1 VTALRKDLI
10 REIKNSKNRFL
21 SIAILIALAVAFLS
35 GLKATAPDMKNTGD
49 EYLDKQQLMDIQV
62 LSTLGLTK
70 GDIKALGAQD
80 NIERAVGAYCIDA
93 WAGDLVAKAY
103 SITDGMNLLTVTSG
117 RMPESPDECIVDKNL
132 LEKMK
137 ISVGDSIT
145 IDPSDDYEDCLTHK
159 NFTIVGTA
167 VSPYYI
173 SVERGSA
180 SIGSGNVRAYVYLP
194 EGAFDLDYYTVAY
207 AKVKGAQ
214 ELTAFTDEYDDYI
227 DDVMDSLKDFGD
239 RRAKLRYDDIIDE
252 AQGKIDDAQKEL
264 DDKEKEADEKLSDAE
279 QELKDARRKLDKGW
293 REYRDGKKEL
303 EESLPKL
310 CDAECELADARQELI
325 EGEQEYQK
333 GLDEYNFGYAQYA
346 ENKRKLD
353 AAKAQ
358 LDAAKQQLDA
368 AKQIPDQIAKLE
380 GDITALE
387 AQKKLL
393 DPNDQEYKA
402 IEARITELSAKKA
415 ALVSASMS
423 DTEIA
428 AAQAKIDAG
437 MAEYNAG
444 KQELD
449 AAKAQLD
456 AAKKKLDEGYEELQ
470 DGKRKYREGVE
481 ELQDGW
487 KKYYEGIDELP
498 KAYKKLKDGEK
509 EYADGL
515 EEYEDA
521 KREAEEK
528 IADAKKKLAD
538 ARRKVAD
545 IETCKWYILSRG
557 YNPGYTGF
565 GQDADRM
572 ANLASVF
579 PVIFFLVAALVCLTT
594 MTRMVEEQRTQIGL
608 MKALGYG
615 RWDISKKYLCYGL
628 FPSLAG
634 SLLGIII
641 GHIVFPTMIY
651 VSYQIMYEM
660 PNIRL
665 SLYPGICIWAT
676 IAAVACTTL
685 STLWACISTLTDSPA
700 NLMRPK
706 APKAGRRVL
715 LEKIPFIWKKLSFTS
730 KVTVRN
736 LFRYKK
742 RFFMSVIGIAGSG
755 ALLVTAFGLNDSII
769 EKQFGDIWQMDVQA
783 YVYEAMPLADMQEL
797 LGKNP
802 ANDDFDSVMF
812 CLDSQMECKNGGR
825 SQSGVHLLGVESA
838 GSMAGRINLHN
849 GGAPVTLDDSGVV
862 VTAKLAE
869 TLSIKAGDEIN
880 MRTGGEDH
888 LMRVIGVAD
897 NYVYHYVYITAAYY
911 ETVFGKA
918 MQYNGFMGNLKDGL
932 TDETMD
938 AMSTQ
943 LLSDSR
949 MYTVRTIGSIYDSVW
964 DSLSILNYVVLVLI
978 LGSGML
984 TFVVMLNLTNIN
996 IGERMRELATLR
1008 VLGFYD
1014 KEMYAYIFREN
1025 NALSVIGAFVGLVFG
1040 KIMHLFVIR
1049 TCEVDMV
1056 MFVRSAKPLS
1066 YVYAFA
1072 LTIAFSLIVNLLMR
1086 PKVRA
1091 IDMVESLKSAE

>member
-1 VTALRKDLI
+1 MNALTLKNLL
-10 REIKNSKNRFL
+10 REIKRTFTKFL
-21 SIAILIALAVAFLS
+21 SIFAICALGVAFFA
-35 GLKATAPDMKNTGD
+35 GIRATSPDMKEAGDRLYNT
-49 EYLDKQQLMDIQV
+49 YNLSDISV
-62 LSTLGLTK
+62 ISTSGLT
-70 GDIKALGAQD
+70 AD
-80 NIERAVGAYCIDA
+80 NIRDLESIEGIRAVRASLFVDAMARGTGEKEKNLRLYSMPIKLKSEHVPLIDLIPDY
-93 WAGDLVAKAY
+93 GIDTSPEY
-103 SITDGMNLLTVTSG
+103 EMNGVEIVSG
-117 RMPESPDECIVDKNL
+117 RMPLNDTETALDYTLEGSLVKQLGDEITLTTSGGTVTLRVVGFIRSP
-132 LEKMK
+132 M
-137 ISVGDSIT
+137 
-145 IDPSDDYEDCLTHK
+145 
-159 NFTIVGTA
+159 
-167 VSPYYI
+167 YI
-173 SVERGSA
+173 SMFERGTS
-180 SIGSGNVRAYVYLP
+180 SIGNGTSDGFAYASGNAISSLGTKLP
-194 EGAFDLDYYTVAY
+194 VMSLLNTYYTRADIVISGKEGLSAY
-207 AKVKGAQ
+207 S
-214 ELTAFTDEYDDYI
+214 DEY
-227 DDVMDSLKDFGD
+227 
-239 RRAKLRYDDIIDE
+239 E
-252 AQGKIDDAQKEL
+252 
-264 DDKEKEADEKLSDAE
+264 
-279 QELKDARRKLDKGW
+279 
-293 REYRDGKKEL
+293 
-303 EESLPKL
+303 
-310 CDAECELADARQELI
+310 
-325 EGEQEYQK
+325 
-333 GLDEYNFGYAQYA
+333 
-346 ENKRKLD
+346 
-353 AAKAQ
+353 
-358 LDAAKQQLDA
+358 
-368 AKQIPDQIAKLE
+368 
-380 GDITALE
+380 
-387 AQKKLL
+387 
-393 DPNDQEYKA
+393 
-402 IEARITELSAKKA
+402 
-415 ALVSASMS
+415 ALVNEVTDRIEDYASTQS
-423 DTEIA
+423 GT
-428 AAQAKIDAG
+428 
-437 MAEYNAG
+437 
-444 KQELD
+444 
-449 AAKAQLD
+449 
-456 AAKKKLDEGYEELQ
+456 
-470 DGKRKYREGVE
+470 
-481 ELQDGW
+481 
-487 KKYYEGIDELP
+487 
-498 KAYKKLKDGEK
+498 
-509 EYADGL
+509 
-515 EEYEDA
+515 
-521 KREAEEK
+521 
-528 IADAKKKLAD
+528 
-538 ARRKVAD
+538 
-545 IETCKWYILSRG
+545 WYIQGRSG
-557 YNPGYTGF
+557 NPGYSDYSENT
-565 GQDADRM
+565 DRI
-572 ANLASVF
+572 AAVGDVF
-579 PVIFFLVAALVCLTT
+579 PLIFFIVAALVCLTT
-594 MTRMVEEQRTQIGL
+594 MTRMVEEQRIEMGT

-615 RWDISKKYLCYGL
+615 GWQIAMKY
-628 FPSLAG
+628 
-634 SLLGIII
+634 
-641 GHIVFPTMIY
+641 
-651 VSYQIMYEM
+651 
-660 PNIRL
+660 
-665 SLYPGICIWAT
+665 
-676 IAAVACTTL
+676 AVYAM
-685 STLWACISTLTDSPA
+685 SACISGGVVGAIIGFKLFPYVIMKGYSIMYYLGKLETPYRADIAFMAIAAMAACTAAATFSACYASLKEVPA
-700 NLMRPK
+700 TLMRPK

-755 ALLVTAFGLNDSII
+755 ALLVTAFGLNDSIFGII

-838 GSMAGRINLHN
+838 ESMAGRINLHN

-918 MQYNGFMGNLKDGL
+918 MQYNGLMGNLKDGL

-949 MYTVRTIGSIYDSVW
+949 MYTVRTIESIYASVW

-1025 NALSVIGAFVGLVFG
+1025 NALSVIGAFVGLLFG

-1072 LTIAFSLIVNLLMR
+1072 LTIVFSLIVNLLMR

>member
-1 VTALRKDLI
+1 MNALTLKNLL
-10 REIKNSKNRFL
+10 REIKRTFTKFL
-21 SIAILIALAVAFLS
+21 SIFAICALGVAFFA
-35 GLKATAPDMKNTGD
+35 GIRATSPDMKEAGDRLYNT
-49 EYLDKQQLMDIQV
+49 YNLSDISV
-62 LSTLGLTK
+62 ISTSGLT
-70 GDIKALGAQD
+70 AD
-80 NIERAVGAYCIDA
+80 NIRDLESIEGIQAVRASLFVDAMARGTGEKEKNLRLYSMPIKLKSEYAPLIDLIPDY
-93 WAGDLVAKAY
+93 GIDTSPEY
-103 SITDGMNLLTVTSG
+103 EMNGVEIVSG
-117 RMPESPDECIVDKNL
+117 RMPLNDTETALDYTLEGSLVKQLGDEITLTTSGGTVTLRVVGFIRSP
-132 LEKMK
+132 M
-137 ISVGDSIT
+137 
-145 IDPSDDYEDCLTHK
+145 
-159 NFTIVGTA
+159 
-167 VSPYYI
+167 YI
-173 SVERGSA
+173 SMFERGTS
-180 SIGSGNVRAYVYLP
+180 SIGNGTSDGFAYASGNAISSLGTKLP
-194 EGAFDLDYYTVAY
+194 VMSLLNTYYTRADIVISGKEGLSAY
-207 AKVKGAQ
+207 S
-214 ELTAFTDEYDDYI
+214 DEY
-227 DDVMDSLKDFGD
+227 
-239 RRAKLRYDDIIDE
+239 E
-252 AQGKIDDAQKEL
+252 
-264 DDKEKEADEKLSDAE
+264 
-279 QELKDARRKLDKGW
+279 
-293 REYRDGKKEL
+293 
-303 EESLPKL
+303 
-310 CDAECELADARQELI
+310 
-325 EGEQEYQK
+325 
-333 GLDEYNFGYAQYA
+333 
-346 ENKRKLD
+346 
-353 AAKAQ
+353 
-358 LDAAKQQLDA
+358 
-368 AKQIPDQIAKLE
+368 
-380 GDITALE
+380 
-387 AQKKLL
+387 
-393 DPNDQEYKA
+393 
-402 IEARITELSAKKA
+402 
-415 ALVSASMS
+415 ALVNEVTDRIEDYASTQS
-423 DTEIA
+423 GT
-428 AAQAKIDAG
+428 
-437 MAEYNAG
+437 
-444 KQELD
+444 
-449 AAKAQLD
+449 
-456 AAKKKLDEGYEELQ
+456 
-470 DGKRKYREGVE
+470 
-481 ELQDGW
+481 
-487 KKYYEGIDELP
+487 
-498 KAYKKLKDGEK
+498 
-509 EYADGL
+509 
-515 EEYEDA
+515 
-521 KREAEEK
+521 
-528 IADAKKKLAD
+528 
-538 ARRKVAD
+538 
-545 IETCKWYILSRG
+545 WYIQDRSG
-557 YNPGYTGF
+557 NPGYSDYSENT
-565 GQDADRM
+565 DRI
-572 ANLASVF
+572 AAVGDVF
-579 PVIFFLVAALVCLTT
+579 PLIFFIVAALVCLTT
-594 MTRMVEEQRTQIGL
+594 MTRMVEEQRIEMGT

-615 RWDISKKYLCYGL
+615 GWQIAMKY
-628 FPSLAG
+628 
-634 SLLGIII
+634 
-641 GHIVFPTMIY
+641 
-651 VSYQIMYEM
+651 
-660 PNIRL
+660 
-665 SLYPGICIWAT
+665 
-676 IAAVACTTL
+676 AVYAM
-685 STLWACISTLTDSPA
+685 SACISGGVVGAIIGFKLFPYVIMKGYSIMYYLGKLETPYRADIAFMAIAAMAVCTAAATFSACYASLKEVPA
-700 NLMRPK
+700 TLMRPK

-755 ALLVTAFGLNDSII
+755 ALLVTAFGLNDSIFGII

-911 ETVFGKA
+911 ETMFGKA

-949 MYTVRTIGSIYDSVW
+949 MYTVRTIGSIYASVW

-1025 NALSVIGAFVGLVFG
+1025 NALSVIGAFVGLLFG

-1072 LTIAFSLIVNLLMR
+1072 LTIVFSLIVNLLMR

>member
-1 VTALRKDLI
+1 MNALTLKNLL
-10 REIKNSKNRFL
+10 REIKRTFTKFL
-21 SIAILIALAVAFLS
+21 SIFAICALGVAFFA
-35 GLKATAPDMKNTGD
+35 GIRATSPDMKEAGDRLYNT
-49 EYLDKQQLMDIQV
+49 YNLSDISV
-62 LSTLGLTK
+62 ISTSGLT
-70 GDIKALGAQD
+70 AD
-80 NIERAVGAYCIDA
+80 NIRDLESIEGIQAVRASLFVDAMARGTGEKEKNLRLYSMPIKLKSEYAPLIDLIPDY
-93 WAGDLVAKAY
+93 GIDTSPEY
-103 SITDGMNLLTVTSG
+103 EMNGVEIVSG
-117 RMPESPDECIVDKNL
+117 RMPLN
-132 LEKMK
+132 
-137 ISVGDSIT
+137 
-145 IDPSDDYEDCLTHK
+145 
-159 NFTIVGTA
+159 
-167 VSPYYI
+167 
-173 SVERGSA
+173 
-180 SIGSGNVRAYVYLP
+180 
-194 EGAFDLDYYTVAY
+194 
-207 AKVKGAQ
+207 
-214 ELTAFTDEYDDYI
+214 
-227 DDVMDSLKDFGD
+227 
-239 RRAKLRYDDIIDE
+239 
-252 AQGKIDDAQKEL
+252 
-264 DDKEKEADEKLSDAE
+264 
-279 QELKDARRKLDKGW
+279 
-293 REYRDGKKEL
+293 
-303 EESLPKL
+303 
-310 CDAECELADARQELI
+310 
-325 EGEQEYQK
+325 
-333 GLDEYNFGYAQYA
+333 
-346 ENKRKLD
+346 
-353 AAKAQ
+353 
-358 LDAAKQQLDA
+358 
-368 AKQIPDQIAKLE
+368 
-380 GDITALE
+380 
-387 AQKKLL
+387 
-393 DPNDQEYKA
+393 
-402 IEARITELSAKKA
+402 
-415 ALVSASMS
+415 

-428 AAQAKIDAG
+428 LDYTLEGSLVKQLGDEITLTTSGGTVTLRVVGFIRSPMYISMFERGTSSIGNGTSDGFAYASG
-437 MAEYNAG
+437 NAISSLGTKLPVMSLLNTYYTRADIVISG
-444 KQELD
+444 K
-449 AAKAQLD
+449 
-456 AAKKKLDEGYEELQ
+456 EG
-470 DGKRKYREGVE
+470 
-481 ELQDGW
+481 
-487 KKYYEGIDELP
+487 P
-498 KAYKKLKDGEK
+498 SAYSD
-509 EYADGL
+509 
-515 EEYEDA
+515 EYEALVNEVTD
-521 KREAEEK
+521 R
-528 IADAKKKLAD
+528 
-538 ARRKVAD
+538 
-545 IETCKWYILSRG
+545 IEDYASTQSGTWYIQDRSG
-557 YNPGYTGF
+557 NPGYSDYSENT
-565 GQDADRM
+565 DRI
-572 ANLASVF
+572 AAVGDVF
-579 PVIFFLVAALVCLTT
+579 PLIFFIVAALVCLTT
-594 MTRMVEEQRTQIGL
+594 MTRMVEEQRIEMGT

-615 RWDISKKYLCYGL
+615 GWQIAMKY
-628 FPSLAG
+628 
-634 SLLGIII
+634 
-641 GHIVFPTMIY
+641 
-651 VSYQIMYEM
+651 
-660 PNIRL
+660 
-665 SLYPGICIWAT
+665 
-676 IAAVACTTL
+676 AVYAM
-685 STLWACISTLTDSPA
+685 SACISGGVVGAIIGFKLFPYVIMKGYSIMYYLGKLETPYRADIAFMAIAAMAVCTAAATFSACYASLKEVPA
-700 NLMRPK
+700 TLMRPK

-715 LEKIPFIWKKLSFTS
+715 LEKMPFIWKKLSFTS

-755 ALLVTAFGLNDSII
+755 ALLVTAFGLNDSIFGII

-869 TLSIKAGDEIN
+869 TLSIKIGDGIN

-888 LMRVIGVAD
+888 LMRVIGIAD

-918 MQYNGFMGNLKDGL
+918 MLYNGFMGNLKDGL

-1072 LTIAFSLIVNLLMR
+1072 LTIVFSLIVNLLMR

>member
-1 VTALRKDLI
+1 MNALTLKNLL
-10 REIKNSKNRFL
+10 REIKRTFTKFL
-21 SIAILIALAVAFLS
+21 SIFAICALGVAFFA
-35 GLKATAPDMKNTGD
+35 GIRATSPDMKEAGDRLYNT
-49 EYLDKQQLMDIQV
+49 YNLSDISV
-62 LSTLGLTK
+62 ISTSGLT
-70 GDIKALGAQD
+70 AD
-80 NIERAVGAYCIDA
+80 NIRDLESIEGIQAVRASLFVDAMARGTGEKEKNLRLYSMPIKLKSEYAPLIDLIPDY
-93 WAGDLVAKAY
+93 GIDTSPEY
-103 SITDGMNLLTVTSG
+103 EMNGVEIVSG
-117 RMPESPDECIVDKNL
+117 RMPLN
-132 LEKMK
+132 
-137 ISVGDSIT
+137 
-145 IDPSDDYEDCLTHK
+145 
-159 NFTIVGTA
+159 
-167 VSPYYI
+167 
-173 SVERGSA
+173 
-180 SIGSGNVRAYVYLP
+180 
-194 EGAFDLDYYTVAY
+194 
-207 AKVKGAQ
+207 
-214 ELTAFTDEYDDYI
+214 
-227 DDVMDSLKDFGD
+227 
-239 RRAKLRYDDIIDE
+239 
-252 AQGKIDDAQKEL
+252 
-264 DDKEKEADEKLSDAE
+264 
-279 QELKDARRKLDKGW
+279 
-293 REYRDGKKEL
+293 
-303 EESLPKL
+303 
-310 CDAECELADARQELI
+310 
-325 EGEQEYQK
+325 
-333 GLDEYNFGYAQYA
+333 
-346 ENKRKLD
+346 
-353 AAKAQ
+353 
-358 LDAAKQQLDA
+358 
-368 AKQIPDQIAKLE
+368 
-380 GDITALE
+380 
-387 AQKKLL
+387 
-393 DPNDQEYKA
+393 
-402 IEARITELSAKKA
+402 
-415 ALVSASMS
+415 

-428 AAQAKIDAG
+428 LDYTLEGSLVKQLGDEITLTTSGGTVTLRVVGFIRSPMYISMFERGTSSIGNGTSDGFAYASG
-437 MAEYNAG
+437 NAISSLGTKLPVMSLLNTYYTRADIVISG
-444 KQELD
+444 K
-449 AAKAQLD
+449 
-456 AAKKKLDEGYEELQ
+456 EG
-470 DGKRKYREGVE
+470 
-481 ELQDGW
+481 
-487 KKYYEGIDELP
+487 P
-498 KAYKKLKDGEK
+498 SAYSD
-509 EYADGL
+509 
-515 EEYEDA
+515 EYEALVNEVTD
-521 KREAEEK
+521 R
-528 IADAKKKLAD
+528 
-538 ARRKVAD
+538 
-545 IETCKWYILSRG
+545 IEDYASTQSGTWYIQDRSG
-557 YNPGYTGF
+557 NPGYSDYSENT
-565 GQDADRM
+565 DRI
-572 ANLASVF
+572 AAVGDVF
-579 PVIFFLVAALVCLTT
+579 PLIFFIVAALVCLTT
-594 MTRMVEEQRTQIGL
+594 MTRMVEEQRIEMGT

-615 RWDISKKYLCYGL
+615 GWQIAMKY
-628 FPSLAG
+628 
-634 SLLGIII
+634 
-641 GHIVFPTMIY
+641 
-651 VSYQIMYEM
+651 
-660 PNIRL
+660 
-665 SLYPGICIWAT
+665 
-676 IAAVACTTL
+676 AVYAM
-685 STLWACISTLTDSPA
+685 SACISGGVVGAIIGFKLFPYVIMKGYSIMYYLGKLETPYRADIAFMAIAAMAVCTAAATFSACYASLKEVPA
-700 NLMRPK
+700 TLMRPK

-755 ALLVTAFGLNDSII
+755 ALLVTAFGLNDSIFGII

-888 LMRVIGVAD
+888 FMRVIGVAD

-949 MYTVRTIGSIYDSVW
+949 MYTVRTIESIYASVR

-984 TFVVMLNLTNIN
+984 TFIVMLNLTNIN

-1014 KEMYAYIFREN
+1014 KEMYDYIFREN

-1072 LTIAFSLIVNLLMR
+1072 LTIVFSLIVNLLMR

>member
-1 VTALRKDLI
+1 MNALTLKNLL
-10 REIKNSKNRFL
+10 REIKRTFTKFL
-21 SIAILIALAVAFLS
+21 SIFAICALGVAFFA
-35 GLKATAPDMKNTGD
+35 GIRATSPDMKEAGDRLYNT
-49 EYLDKQQLMDIQV
+49 YNLSDISV
-62 LSTLGLTK
+62 ISTSGLT
-70 GDIKALGAQD
+70 AD
-80 NIERAVGAYCIDA
+80 NIRDLESIEGIQAVRASLFVDAMARGTGEKEKNLRLYSMPIKLKSEYAPLIDLIPDY
-93 WAGDLVAKAY
+93 GIDTSPEY
-103 SITDGMNLLTVTSG
+103 EMNGVEIVSG
-117 RMPESPDECIVDKNL
+117 RMPLNDTETALDYTLEGSLVKQLGDEITLTTSGGTVTLRVVGFIRSPMYISMFERGTSSIGNGTSDGFAYASGNAISSLGTKLPVMSLLNTYYTRADIVIFGKEGLSAYSDEYEALVNEVTDRI
-132 LEKMK
+132 
-137 ISVGDSIT
+137 
-145 IDPSDDYEDCLTHK
+145 DDYASTQS
-159 NFTIVGTA
+159 GT
-167 VSPYYI
+167 
-173 SVERGSA
+173 
-180 SIGSGNVRAYVYLP
+180 
-194 EGAFDLDYYTVAY
+194 
-207 AKVKGAQ
+207 
-214 ELTAFTDEYDDYI
+214 
-227 DDVMDSLKDFGD
+227 
-239 RRAKLRYDDIIDE
+239 
-252 AQGKIDDAQKEL
+252 
-264 DDKEKEADEKLSDAE
+264 
-279 QELKDARRKLDKGW
+279 
-293 REYRDGKKEL
+293 
-303 EESLPKL
+303 
-310 CDAECELADARQELI
+310 
-325 EGEQEYQK
+325 
-333 GLDEYNFGYAQYA
+333 
-346 ENKRKLD
+346 
-353 AAKAQ
+353 
-358 LDAAKQQLDA
+358 
-368 AKQIPDQIAKLE
+368 
-380 GDITALE
+380 
-387 AQKKLL
+387 
-393 DPNDQEYKA
+393 
-402 IEARITELSAKKA
+402 
-415 ALVSASMS
+415 
-423 DTEIA
+423 
-428 AAQAKIDAG
+428 
-437 MAEYNAG
+437 
-444 KQELD
+444 
-449 AAKAQLD
+449 
-456 AAKKKLDEGYEELQ
+456 
-470 DGKRKYREGVE
+470 
-481 ELQDGW
+481 
-487 KKYYEGIDELP
+487 
-498 KAYKKLKDGEK
+498 
-509 EYADGL
+509 
-515 EEYEDA
+515 
-521 KREAEEK
+521 
-528 IADAKKKLAD
+528 
-538 ARRKVAD
+538 
-545 IETCKWYILSRG
+545 WYIQDRSG
-557 YNPGYTGF
+557 NPGYSDYSENT
-565 GQDADRM
+565 DRI
-572 ANLASVF
+572 AAVGDVF
-579 PVIFFLVAALVCLTT
+579 PLIFFIVAALVCLTT
-594 MTRMVEEQRTQIGL
+594 MTRMVEEQRIEMGT

-615 RWDISKKYLCYGL
+615 GWQIAMKY
-628 FPSLAG
+628 
-634 SLLGIII
+634 
-641 GHIVFPTMIY
+641 
-651 VSYQIMYEM
+651 
-660 PNIRL
+660 
-665 SLYPGICIWAT
+665 
-676 IAAVACTTL
+676 AAYAM
-685 STLWACISTLTDSPA
+685 SACISGCVVGAIIGFKLFPYVIMKGYSIMYYLGKLETPYRADIAFMAIAAMAVCTAAATFSACYASLKEVPA
-700 NLMRPK
+700 TLMRPK

-755 ALLVTAFGLNDSII
+755 ALLVTAFGLNDSIFGII

-783 YVYEAMPLADMQEL
+783 YVYEAMSLADMQEL

-869 TLSIKAGDEIN
+869 TLSIKVGDEIN

-911 ETVFGKA
+911 ETVFGKV

-949 MYTVRTIGSIYDSVW
+949 MYTVRTIESIYASVW

-1072 LTIAFSLIVNLLMR
+1072 LTIVFSLIVNLLMR

>member
-1 VTALRKDLI
+1 MNALTLKNLL
-10 REIKNSKNRFL
+10 REIKRTFTKFL
-21 SIAILIALAVAFLS
+21 SIFAICALGVAFFA
-35 GLKATAPDMKNTGD
+35 GIRATSPDMKEAGDRLYNT
-49 EYLDKQQLMDIQV
+49 YNLSDISV
-62 LSTLGLTK
+62 ISTSGLT
-70 GDIKALGAQD
+70 AD
-80 NIERAVGAYCIDA
+80 NIRDLESIEGIRAVRASLFVDAMARGTGEKEKNLRLYSMPIKLKSEYVPLIDLIPDY
-93 WAGDLVAKAY
+93 GIDTSPEY
-103 SITDGMNLLTVTSG
+103 EMNGVEIVSG
-117 RMPESPDECIVDKNL
+117 RMPLNDTETALDYTLEGSLVKQLGDEITLTTSGGTVMLRVVGFIRSP
-132 LEKMK
+132 M
-137 ISVGDSIT
+137 
-145 IDPSDDYEDCLTHK
+145 
-159 NFTIVGTA
+159 
-167 VSPYYI
+167 YI
-173 SVERGSA
+173 SMFERGTS
-180 SIGSGNVRAYVYLP
+180 SIGNGTSDGFAYASGNAISSLGTKLP
-194 EGAFDLDYYTVAY
+194 VMSLLNTYYTRADIVISGKEGLSAY
-207 AKVKGAQ
+207 S
-214 ELTAFTDEYDDYI
+214 DEY
-227 DDVMDSLKDFGD
+227 
-239 RRAKLRYDDIIDE
+239 E
-252 AQGKIDDAQKEL
+252 
-264 DDKEKEADEKLSDAE
+264 
-279 QELKDARRKLDKGW
+279 
-293 REYRDGKKEL
+293 
-303 EESLPKL
+303 
-310 CDAECELADARQELI
+310 
-325 EGEQEYQK
+325 
-333 GLDEYNFGYAQYA
+333 
-346 ENKRKLD
+346 
-353 AAKAQ
+353 
-358 LDAAKQQLDA
+358 
-368 AKQIPDQIAKLE
+368 
-380 GDITALE
+380 
-387 AQKKLL
+387 
-393 DPNDQEYKA
+393 
-402 IEARITELSAKKA
+402 
-415 ALVSASMS
+415 ALVNEVTDRIEDYASTQS
-423 DTEIA
+423 GT
-428 AAQAKIDAG
+428 
-437 MAEYNAG
+437 
-444 KQELD
+444 
-449 AAKAQLD
+449 
-456 AAKKKLDEGYEELQ
+456 
-470 DGKRKYREGVE
+470 
-481 ELQDGW
+481 
-487 KKYYEGIDELP
+487 
-498 KAYKKLKDGEK
+498 
-509 EYADGL
+509 
-515 EEYEDA
+515 
-521 KREAEEK
+521 
-528 IADAKKKLAD
+528 
-538 ARRKVAD
+538 
-545 IETCKWYILSRG
+545 WYIQDRSG
-557 YNPGYTGF
+557 NPGYSDYSENT
-565 GQDADRM
+565 DRI
-572 ANLASVF
+572 AAVGDVF
-579 PVIFFLVAALVCLTT
+579 PLIFFIVAALVCLTT
-594 MTRMVEEQRTQIGL
+594 MTRMVEEQRIEMGT

-615 RWDISKKYLCYGL
+615 GWQIAMKY
-628 FPSLAG
+628 
-634 SLLGIII
+634 
-641 GHIVFPTMIY
+641 
-651 VSYQIMYEM
+651 
-660 PNIRL
+660 
-665 SLYPGICIWAT
+665 
-676 IAAVACTTL
+676 AVYAM
-685 STLWACISTLTDSPA
+685 SACISGGVVGAIIGFKLFPYVIMKGYSIMYYLGKLETPYRADIAFMAIAAMAACTAAATFSACYASLKEVPA
-700 NLMRPK
+700 TLMRPK

-715 LEKIPFIWKKLSFTS
+715 LERIPFIWKKLSFTS

-755 ALLVTAFGLNDSII
+755 ALLVTAFGLNDSIFGII

-838 GSMAGRINLHN
+838 ESMAGRINLHN

-888 LMRVIGVAD
+888 FMRVIGIAD

-918 MQYNGFMGNLKDGL
+918 MQYNGLMGNLKDGL

-949 MYTVRTIGSIYDSVW
+949 MYTVRTIESIYASVW

>member
-1 VTALRKDLI
+1 MNALTLKNLL
-10 REIKNSKNRFL
+10 REIKRTFTKFL
-21 SIAILIALAVAFLS
+21 SIFAICALGVAFFA
-35 GLKATAPDMKNTGD
+35 GIRATSPDMKEAGDRLYNT
-49 EYLDKQQLMDIQV
+49 YNLSDISV
-62 LSTLGLTK
+62 ISTSGLT
-70 GDIKALGAQD
+70 AD
-80 NIERAVGAYCIDA
+80 NIRDLESIEGIQAVRASLFVDAMARGTGEKEKNLRLYSMPIKLKSEYAPLIDLIPDY
-93 WAGDLVAKAY
+93 GIDTSPEY
-103 SITDGMNLLTVTSG
+103 EMNGVEIVSG
-117 RMPESPDECIVDKNL
+117 RMPLNDTETALDYTLEGSLVKQLGDEITLTTSGGTVTLRVVGFIRSP
-132 LEKMK
+132 M
-137 ISVGDSIT
+137 
-145 IDPSDDYEDCLTHK
+145 
-159 NFTIVGTA
+159 
-167 VSPYYI
+167 YI
-173 SVERGSA
+173 SMFERGTS
-180 SIGSGNVRAYVYLP
+180 SIGNGTSDGFAYASGNAISSLGTKLP
-194 EGAFDLDYYTVAY
+194 VMSLLNTYYTRADIVISGKEGLSAY
-207 AKVKGAQ
+207 S
-214 ELTAFTDEYDDYI
+214 DEY
-227 DDVMDSLKDFGD
+227 
-239 RRAKLRYDDIIDE
+239 E
-252 AQGKIDDAQKEL
+252 
-264 DDKEKEADEKLSDAE
+264 
-279 QELKDARRKLDKGW
+279 
-293 REYRDGKKEL
+293 
-303 EESLPKL
+303 
-310 CDAECELADARQELI
+310 
-325 EGEQEYQK
+325 
-333 GLDEYNFGYAQYA
+333 
-346 ENKRKLD
+346 
-353 AAKAQ
+353 
-358 LDAAKQQLDA
+358 
-368 AKQIPDQIAKLE
+368 
-380 GDITALE
+380 
-387 AQKKLL
+387 
-393 DPNDQEYKA
+393 
-402 IEARITELSAKKA
+402 
-415 ALVSASMS
+415 ALVNEVTDRIEDYASTQS
-423 DTEIA
+423 GT
-428 AAQAKIDAG
+428 
-437 MAEYNAG
+437 
-444 KQELD
+444 
-449 AAKAQLD
+449 
-456 AAKKKLDEGYEELQ
+456 
-470 DGKRKYREGVE
+470 
-481 ELQDGW
+481 
-487 KKYYEGIDELP
+487 
-498 KAYKKLKDGEK
+498 
-509 EYADGL
+509 
-515 EEYEDA
+515 
-521 KREAEEK
+521 
-528 IADAKKKLAD
+528 
-538 ARRKVAD
+538 
-545 IETCKWYILSRG
+545 WYIQDRSG
-557 YNPGYTGF
+557 NPGYSDYSENT
-565 GQDADRM
+565 DRI
-572 ANLASVF
+572 AAVGDVF
-579 PVIFFLVAALVCLTT
+579 PLIFFIVAALVCLTT
-594 MTRMVEEQRTQIGL
+594 MTRMVEEQRIEMGT

-615 RWDISKKYLCYGL
+615 GWQIAMKY
-628 FPSLAG
+628 
-634 SLLGIII
+634 
-641 GHIVFPTMIY
+641 
-651 VSYQIMYEM
+651 
-660 PNIRL
+660 
-665 SLYPGICIWAT
+665 
-676 IAAVACTTL
+676 AVYAM
-685 STLWACISTLTDSPA
+685 SACISGGVVGAIIGFKLFPYVIMKGYSIMYYLGKLETPYRADIAFMAIAAMAVCTAAATFSACYASLKEVPA
-700 NLMRPK
+700 TLMRPK

-755 ALLVTAFGLNDSII
+755 ALLVTAFGLNDSIFGII

-838 GSMAGRINLHN
+838 GSMAGRVSLHN
-849 GGAPVTLDDSGVV
+849 GGTPVTLDDSGVV

-918 MQYNGFMGNLKDGL
+918 MLYNGFMGNLKDGL

>member
-1 VTALRKDLI
+1 MNALTLKNLL
-10 REIKNSKNRFL
+10 REIKRTFTKFL
-21 SIAILIALAVAFLS
+21 SIFAICALGVAFFA
-35 GLKATAPDMKNTGD
+35 GIRATSPDMKEAGDRLYNT
-49 EYLDKQQLMDIQV
+49 YNLSDISV
-62 LSTLGLTK
+62 ISTSGLT
-70 GDIKALGAQD
+70 AD
-80 NIERAVGAYCIDA
+80 NIRDLESIEGIRAVRASLFVDAMARGTGEKEKNLRLYSMPIKLKSEYAPLIDLIPDY
-93 WAGDLVAKAY
+93 GIDTSPEY
-103 SITDGMNLLTVTSG
+103 EMNGVEIVSG
-117 RMPESPDECIVDKNL
+117 RMPLNDTETALDYTLEGSLVKQLGDEITLTTSGGTVTLRVVGFIRSP
-132 LEKMK
+132 M
-137 ISVGDSIT
+137 
-145 IDPSDDYEDCLTHK
+145 
-159 NFTIVGTA
+159 
-167 VSPYYI
+167 YI
-173 SVERGSA
+173 SMFERGTS
-180 SIGSGNVRAYVYLP
+180 SIGNGTSDGFAYASGNAISSLGTKLP
-194 EGAFDLDYYTVAY
+194 VMSLLNTYYTRADIVISGKEGLSAY
-207 AKVKGAQ
+207 S
-214 ELTAFTDEYDDYI
+214 DEY
-227 DDVMDSLKDFGD
+227 
-239 RRAKLRYDDIIDE
+239 E
-252 AQGKIDDAQKEL
+252 
-264 DDKEKEADEKLSDAE
+264 
-279 QELKDARRKLDKGW
+279 
-293 REYRDGKKEL
+293 
-303 EESLPKL
+303 
-310 CDAECELADARQELI
+310 
-325 EGEQEYQK
+325 
-333 GLDEYNFGYAQYA
+333 
-346 ENKRKLD
+346 
-353 AAKAQ
+353 
-358 LDAAKQQLDA
+358 
-368 AKQIPDQIAKLE
+368 
-380 GDITALE
+380 
-387 AQKKLL
+387 
-393 DPNDQEYKA
+393 
-402 IEARITELSAKKA
+402 
-415 ALVSASMS
+415 ALVNEVTDRIEDYASTQS
-423 DTEIA
+423 GT
-428 AAQAKIDAG
+428 
-437 MAEYNAG
+437 
-444 KQELD
+444 
-449 AAKAQLD
+449 
-456 AAKKKLDEGYEELQ
+456 
-470 DGKRKYREGVE
+470 
-481 ELQDGW
+481 
-487 KKYYEGIDELP
+487 
-498 KAYKKLKDGEK
+498 
-509 EYADGL
+509 
-515 EEYEDA
+515 
-521 KREAEEK
+521 
-528 IADAKKKLAD
+528 
-538 ARRKVAD
+538 
-545 IETCKWYILSRG
+545 WYIQDRSG
-557 YNPGYTGF
+557 NPGYSDYSENT
-565 GQDADRM
+565 DRI
-572 ANLASVF
+572 AAVGDVF
-579 PVIFFLVAALVCLTT
+579 PLIFFIVAALVCLTT
-594 MTRMVEEQRTQIGL
+594 MTRMVEEQRIEMGT

-615 RWDISKKYLCYGL
+615 GWQIAMKY
-628 FPSLAG
+628 
-634 SLLGIII
+634 
-641 GHIVFPTMIY
+641 
-651 VSYQIMYEM
+651 
-660 PNIRL
+660 
-665 SLYPGICIWAT
+665 
-676 IAAVACTTL
+676 AVYAM
-685 STLWACISTLTDSPA
+685 SACISGGVVGAIIGFKLFPYVIMKGYSIMYYLGKLETPYRADIAFMAIAAMAACTAAATFSACYASLKEVPA
-700 NLMRPK
+700 TLMRPK

-755 ALLVTAFGLNDSII
+755 ALLVTAFGLNDSIFGII

-838 GSMAGRINLHN
+838 ESMAGRINLHN

-888 LMRVIGVAD
+888 FMRVIGIAD

-918 MQYNGFMGNLKDGL
+918 MQYNGLMGNLKDGL

-949 MYTVRTIGSIYDSVW
+949 MYTVRTIESIYASVW

-1025 NALSVIGAFVGLVFG
+1025 NALSVIGAFVGLLFG

>member
-1 VTALRKDLI
+1 MNALTLKNLL
-10 REIKNSKNRFL
+10 REIKRTFTKFL
-21 SIAILIALAVAFLS
+21 SIFAICALGVAFFA
-35 GLKATAPDMKNTGD
+35 GIRATSPDMKEAGDRLYNT
-49 EYLDKQQLMDIQV
+49 YNLSDISV
-62 LSTLGLTK
+62 ISTSGLT
-70 GDIKALGAQD
+70 AD
-80 NIERAVGAYCIDA
+80 NIRDLESIEGIQAVRASLFVDAMARGTGEKEKNLRLYSMPIKLKSEYAPLIDLIPDY
-93 WAGDLVAKAY
+93 GIDTSPEY
-103 SITDGMNLLTVTSG
+103 EMNGVEIVSG
-117 RMPESPDECIVDKNL
+117 RMPLNDTETALDYTLEGSLVKQLGDEITLTTSGGTVTLRVVGFIRSP
-132 LEKMK
+132 M
-137 ISVGDSIT
+137 
-145 IDPSDDYEDCLTHK
+145 
-159 NFTIVGTA
+159 
-167 VSPYYI
+167 YI
-173 SVERGSA
+173 SMFERGTS
-180 SIGSGNVRAYVYLP
+180 SIGNGTSDGFAYASGNAISSLGTKLP
-194 EGAFDLDYYTVAY
+194 VMSLLNTYYTRADIVISGKEGLSAY
-207 AKVKGAQ
+207 S
-214 ELTAFTDEYDDYI
+214 DEY
-227 DDVMDSLKDFGD
+227 
-239 RRAKLRYDDIIDE
+239 E
-252 AQGKIDDAQKEL
+252 
-264 DDKEKEADEKLSDAE
+264 
-279 QELKDARRKLDKGW
+279 
-293 REYRDGKKEL
+293 
-303 EESLPKL
+303 
-310 CDAECELADARQELI
+310 
-325 EGEQEYQK
+325 
-333 GLDEYNFGYAQYA
+333 
-346 ENKRKLD
+346 
-353 AAKAQ
+353 
-358 LDAAKQQLDA
+358 
-368 AKQIPDQIAKLE
+368 
-380 GDITALE
+380 
-387 AQKKLL
+387 
-393 DPNDQEYKA
+393 
-402 IEARITELSAKKA
+402 
-415 ALVSASMS
+415 ALVNEVTDRIEDYASTQS
-423 DTEIA
+423 GT
-428 AAQAKIDAG
+428 
-437 MAEYNAG
+437 
-444 KQELD
+444 
-449 AAKAQLD
+449 
-456 AAKKKLDEGYEELQ
+456 
-470 DGKRKYREGVE
+470 
-481 ELQDGW
+481 
-487 KKYYEGIDELP
+487 
-498 KAYKKLKDGEK
+498 
-509 EYADGL
+509 
-515 EEYEDA
+515 
-521 KREAEEK
+521 
-528 IADAKKKLAD
+528 
-538 ARRKVAD
+538 
-545 IETCKWYILSRG
+545 WYIQDRSG
-557 YNPGYTGF
+557 NPGYSDYSENT
-565 GQDADRM
+565 DRI
-572 ANLASVF
+572 AAVGDVF
-579 PVIFFLVAALVCLTT
+579 PLIFFIVAALVCLTT
-594 MTRMVEEQRTQIGL
+594 MTRMVEEQRIEMGT

-615 RWDISKKYLCYGL
+615 GWQIAMKY
-628 FPSLAG
+628 
-634 SLLGIII
+634 
-641 GHIVFPTMIY
+641 
-651 VSYQIMYEM
+651 
-660 PNIRL
+660 
-665 SLYPGICIWAT
+665 
-676 IAAVACTTL
+676 AVYAM
-685 STLWACISTLTDSPA
+685 SACISGGVVGAIIGFKLFPYVIMKGYSIMYYLGKLETPYRADIAFMAIAAMAVCTAAATFSACYASLKEVPA
-700 NLMRPK
+700 TLMRPK

-755 ALLVTAFGLNDSII
+755 ALLVTAFGLNDSIFGII

-918 MQYNGFMGNLKDGL
+918 MLYNGFMGNLKDGL

-949 MYTVRTIGSIYDSVW
+949 MYAVRTIESIYASVW

>member
-1 VTALRKDLI
+1 MNALTLKNLL
-10 REIKNSKNRFL
+10 REIKRTFTKFL
-21 SIAILIALAVAFLS
+21 SIFAICALGVAFFA
-35 GLKATAPDMKNTGD
+35 GIRATSPDMKEAGDRLYNT
-49 EYLDKQQLMDIQV
+49 YNLSDISV
-62 LSTLGLTK
+62 ISTSGLT
-70 GDIKALGAQD
+70 AD
-80 NIERAVGAYCIDA
+80 NIRDLESIEGIQAVCASLFVDAMARGTGEKEKNLRLYSMPIKLKSEYAPLIDLIPDY
-93 WAGDLVAKAY
+93 GIDTSPEY
-103 SITDGMNLLTVTSG
+103 EMNGVEIVSG
-117 RMPESPDECIVDKNL
+117 RMPLN
-132 LEKMK
+132 
-137 ISVGDSIT
+137 
-145 IDPSDDYEDCLTHK
+145 
-159 NFTIVGTA
+159 
-167 VSPYYI
+167 
-173 SVERGSA
+173 
-180 SIGSGNVRAYVYLP
+180 
-194 EGAFDLDYYTVAY
+194 
-207 AKVKGAQ
+207 
-214 ELTAFTDEYDDYI
+214 
-227 DDVMDSLKDFGD
+227 
-239 RRAKLRYDDIIDE
+239 
-252 AQGKIDDAQKEL
+252 
-264 DDKEKEADEKLSDAE
+264 
-279 QELKDARRKLDKGW
+279 
-293 REYRDGKKEL
+293 
-303 EESLPKL
+303 
-310 CDAECELADARQELI
+310 
-325 EGEQEYQK
+325 
-333 GLDEYNFGYAQYA
+333 
-346 ENKRKLD
+346 
-353 AAKAQ
+353 
-358 LDAAKQQLDA
+358 
-368 AKQIPDQIAKLE
+368 
-380 GDITALE
+380 
-387 AQKKLL
+387 
-393 DPNDQEYKA
+393 
-402 IEARITELSAKKA
+402 
-415 ALVSASMS
+415 

-428 AAQAKIDAG
+428 LDNTLEGSLVKQLGDEITLTTAG
-437 MAEYNAG
+437 GSVTLRVVGFIRSPMYISLFERGTSSIGNGTSDGFAYASGNAISSLGTKLPVMSLLNTYYTRADIVISG
-444 KQELD
+444 K
-449 AAKAQLD
+449 
-456 AAKKKLDEGYEELQ
+456 EGLS
-470 DGKRKYREGVE
+470 
-481 ELQDGW
+481 
-487 KKYYEGIDELP
+487 
-498 KAYKKLKDGEK
+498 AYSD
-509 EYADGL
+509 
-515 EEYEDA
+515 EYEALVNEVTD
-521 KREAEEK
+521 R
-528 IADAKKKLAD
+528 
-538 ARRKVAD
+538 
-545 IETCKWYILSRG
+545 IEDYASTQSGTWYIQGRSG
-557 YNPGYTGF
+557 NPGYSDYSENT
-565 GQDADRM
+565 DRI
-572 ANLASVF
+572 AAVGDVF
-579 PVIFFLVAALVCLTT
+579 PLIFFIVAALVCLTT
-594 MTRMVEEQRTQIGL
+594 MTRMVEEQRIEMGT

-615 RWDISKKYLCYGL
+615 GWQIAMKY
-628 FPSLAG
+628 A
-634 SLLGIII
+634 
-641 GHIVFPTMIY
+641 
-651 VSYQIMYEM
+651 SYAM
-660 PNIRL
+660 
-665 SLYPGICIWAT
+665 S
-676 IAAVACTTL
+676 
-685 STLWACISTLTDSPA
+685 ACISGGVVGAIIGFKLFPYVIMKGYSIMYYLGKLETPYRADIAFMAIAAMAVCTAAATFSACYASLKEVPA
-700 NLMRPK
+700 TLMRPK

-755 ALLVTAFGLNDSII
+755 ALLVTAFGLNDSIFGII

-888 LMRVIGVAD
+888 LMRVIGIAD

-938 AMSTQ
+938 AMSSQ

-1014 KEMYAYIFREN
+1014 KEMYDYIFREN

-1072 LTIAFSLIVNLLMR
+1072 LTIVFSLIVNLLMR

>member
-1 VTALRKDLI
+1 MNALTLKNLL
-10 REIKNSKNRFL
+10 REIKRTFTKFL
-21 SIAILIALAVAFLS
+21 SIFAICALGVAFFA
-35 GLKATAPDMKNTGD
+35 GIRATSPDMKEAGDRLYNT
-49 EYLDKQQLMDIQV
+49 YNLSDISV
-62 LSTLGLTK
+62 ISTSGLT
-70 GDIKALGAQD
+70 AD
-80 NIERAVGAYCIDA
+80 NIRDLESIEGIQAVRASLFVDAMARGTGEKEKNLRLYSMPIKLKSEYAPLIDLIPDY
-93 WAGDLVAKAY
+93 GIDTSPEY
-103 SITDGMNLLTVTSG
+103 EMNGVEIVSG
-117 RMPESPDECIVDKNL
+117 RMPLNDTETALDYTLEGSLVKQLGDEITLTTSGGTVTLRVVGFIRSP
-132 LEKMK
+132 M
-137 ISVGDSIT
+137 
-145 IDPSDDYEDCLTHK
+145 
-159 NFTIVGTA
+159 
-167 VSPYYI
+167 YI
-173 SVERGSA
+173 SMFERGTS
-180 SIGSGNVRAYVYLP
+180 SIGNGTSDGFAYASGNAISSLGTKLP
-194 EGAFDLDYYTVAY
+194 VMSLLNTYYTRADIVISGKEGLSAY
-207 AKVKGAQ
+207 S
-214 ELTAFTDEYDDYI
+214 DEY
-227 DDVMDSLKDFGD
+227 
-239 RRAKLRYDDIIDE
+239 E
-252 AQGKIDDAQKEL
+252 
-264 DDKEKEADEKLSDAE
+264 
-279 QELKDARRKLDKGW
+279 
-293 REYRDGKKEL
+293 
-303 EESLPKL
+303 
-310 CDAECELADARQELI
+310 
-325 EGEQEYQK
+325 
-333 GLDEYNFGYAQYA
+333 
-346 ENKRKLD
+346 
-353 AAKAQ
+353 
-358 LDAAKQQLDA
+358 
-368 AKQIPDQIAKLE
+368 
-380 GDITALE
+380 
-387 AQKKLL
+387 
-393 DPNDQEYKA
+393 
-402 IEARITELSAKKA
+402 
-415 ALVSASMS
+415 ALVNEVTDRIEDYASTQS
-423 DTEIA
+423 GT
-428 AAQAKIDAG
+428 
-437 MAEYNAG
+437 
-444 KQELD
+444 
-449 AAKAQLD
+449 
-456 AAKKKLDEGYEELQ
+456 
-470 DGKRKYREGVE
+470 
-481 ELQDGW
+481 
-487 KKYYEGIDELP
+487 
-498 KAYKKLKDGEK
+498 
-509 EYADGL
+509 
-515 EEYEDA
+515 
-521 KREAEEK
+521 
-528 IADAKKKLAD
+528 
-538 ARRKVAD
+538 
-545 IETCKWYILSRG
+545 WYIQDRSG
-557 YNPGYTGF
+557 NPGYSDYSENT
-565 GQDADRM
+565 DRI
-572 ANLASVF
+572 AAVGDVF
-579 PVIFFLVAALVCLTT
+579 PLIFFIVAALVCLTT
-594 MTRMVEEQRTQIGL
+594 MTRMVEEQRIEMGT

-615 RWDISKKYLCYGL
+615 GWQIAMKY
-628 FPSLAG
+628 
-634 SLLGIII
+634 
-641 GHIVFPTMIY
+641 
-651 VSYQIMYEM
+651 
-660 PNIRL
+660 
-665 SLYPGICIWAT
+665 
-676 IAAVACTTL
+676 AVYAM
-685 STLWACISTLTDSPA
+685 SACISGGVVGAIIGFKLFPYVIMKGYSIMYYLGKLETPYRADIAFMAIAAMAVCTAAATFSACYASLKEVPA
-700 NLMRPK
+700 TLMRPK

-755 ALLVTAFGLNDSII
+755 ALLVTAFGLNDSIFGII

-849 GGAPVTLDDSGVV
+849 GGTPVTLDDSGVV

-869 TLSIKAGDEIN
+869 TLSIKIGDGIN

-1072 LTIAFSLIVNLLMR
+1072 LTIVFSLIVNLLMR

>member
-1 VTALRKDLI
+1 MNALTLKNLL
-10 REIKNSKNRFL
+10 REIKRTFTKFL
-21 SIAILIALAVAFLS
+21 SIFAICALGVAFFA
-35 GLKATAPDMKNTGD
+35 GIRATSPDMKEAGDRLYNT
-49 EYLDKQQLMDIQV
+49 YNLSDISV
-62 LSTLGLTK
+62 ISTSGLT
-70 GDIKALGAQD
+70 AD
-80 NIERAVGAYCIDA
+80 NIRDLESIEGIQAVRASLFVDAMARGTGEKEKNLRLYSMPIKLKSEYAPLIDLIPDY
-93 WAGDLVAKAY
+93 GIDTSPEY
-103 SITDGMNLLTVTSG
+103 EMNGVEIVSG
-117 RMPESPDECIVDKNL
+117 RMPLN
-132 LEKMK
+132 
-137 ISVGDSIT
+137 
-145 IDPSDDYEDCLTHK
+145 
-159 NFTIVGTA
+159 
-167 VSPYYI
+167 
-173 SVERGSA
+173 
-180 SIGSGNVRAYVYLP
+180 
-194 EGAFDLDYYTVAY
+194 
-207 AKVKGAQ
+207 
-214 ELTAFTDEYDDYI
+214 
-227 DDVMDSLKDFGD
+227 
-239 RRAKLRYDDIIDE
+239 
-252 AQGKIDDAQKEL
+252 
-264 DDKEKEADEKLSDAE
+264 
-279 QELKDARRKLDKGW
+279 
-293 REYRDGKKEL
+293 
-303 EESLPKL
+303 
-310 CDAECELADARQELI
+310 
-325 EGEQEYQK
+325 
-333 GLDEYNFGYAQYA
+333 
-346 ENKRKLD
+346 
-353 AAKAQ
+353 
-358 LDAAKQQLDA
+358 
-368 AKQIPDQIAKLE
+368 
-380 GDITALE
+380 
-387 AQKKLL
+387 
-393 DPNDQEYKA
+393 
-402 IEARITELSAKKA
+402 
-415 ALVSASMS
+415 

-428 AAQAKIDAG
+428 LDYTLEGSLVKQLGDEITLTTSGGTVTLRVVGFIRSPMYISMFERGTSSIGNGTSDGFAYASG
-437 MAEYNAG
+437 NAISSLGTKLPVMSLLNTYYTRADIVISG
-444 KQELD
+444 K
-449 AAKAQLD
+449 
-456 AAKKKLDEGYEELQ
+456 EGLS
-470 DGKRKYREGVE
+470 
-481 ELQDGW
+481 
-487 KKYYEGIDELP
+487 
-498 KAYKKLKDGEK
+498 AYSD
-509 EYADGL
+509 
-515 EEYEDA
+515 EYEALVNEVTD
-521 KREAEEK
+521 R
-528 IADAKKKLAD
+528 
-538 ARRKVAD
+538 
-545 IETCKWYILSRG
+545 IEDYASTQSGTWYIQDRSG
-557 YNPGYTGF
+557 NPGYSDYSENT
-565 GQDADRM
+565 DRI
-572 ANLASVF
+572 AAVGDVF
-579 PVIFFLVAALVCLTT
+579 PLIFFIVAALVCLTT
-594 MTRMVEEQRTQIGL
+594 MTRMVEEQRIEMGT

-615 RWDISKKYLCYGL
+615 GWQIAMKY
-628 FPSLAG
+628 
-634 SLLGIII
+634 
-641 GHIVFPTMIY
+641 
-651 VSYQIMYEM
+651 
-660 PNIRL
+660 
-665 SLYPGICIWAT
+665 
-676 IAAVACTTL
+676 AVYAM
-685 STLWACISTLTDSPA
+685 SACISGGVVGAIIGFKLFPYVIMKGYSIMYYLGKLETPYRADIAFMAIAAMAVCTAAATFSACYASLKEVPA
-700 NLMRPK
+700 TLMRPK

-755 ALLVTAFGLNDSII
+755 ALLVTAFGLNDSIFGII

-911 ETVFGKA
+911 ETMFGKA

-949 MYTVRTIGSIYDSVW
+949 MYTVRTIGSIYASVW

-1072 LTIAFSLIVNLLMR
+1072 LTIVFSLIVNLLMR

>member
-1 VTALRKDLI
+1 MNALTLKNLL
-10 REIKNSKNRFL
+10 REIKRTFTKFL
-21 SIAILIALAVAFLS
+21 SIFAICALGVAFFA
-35 GLKATAPDMKNTGD
+35 GIRATSPDMKEAGDRLYNT
-49 EYLDKQQLMDIQV
+49 YNLSDISV
-62 LSTLGLTK
+62 ISTSGLT
-70 GDIKALGAQD
+70 AD
-80 NIERAVGAYCIDA
+80 NIRDLESIEGIQAVRASLFVDAMARGTGEKEKNLRLYSMPIKLKSEYVPLIDLIPDY
-93 WAGDLVAKAY
+93 GIDTSPEY
-103 SITDGMNLLTVTSG
+103 EMNGVEIVSG
-117 RMPESPDECIVDKNL
+117 RMPLNDTETALDYTLEGSLVKQLGDEITLTTSGGTVTLRVVGFIRSP
-132 LEKMK
+132 M
-137 ISVGDSIT
+137 
-145 IDPSDDYEDCLTHK
+145 
-159 NFTIVGTA
+159 
-167 VSPYYI
+167 YI
-173 SVERGSA
+173 SMFERGTS
-180 SIGSGNVRAYVYLP
+180 SIGNGTSDGFAYASGNAISSLGTKLP
-194 EGAFDLDYYTVAY
+194 VMSLLNTYYTRADIVISGKEGLSAY
-207 AKVKGAQ
+207 S
-214 ELTAFTDEYDDYI
+214 DEY
-227 DDVMDSLKDFGD
+227 
-239 RRAKLRYDDIIDE
+239 E
-252 AQGKIDDAQKEL
+252 
-264 DDKEKEADEKLSDAE
+264 
-279 QELKDARRKLDKGW
+279 
-293 REYRDGKKEL
+293 
-303 EESLPKL
+303 
-310 CDAECELADARQELI
+310 
-325 EGEQEYQK
+325 
-333 GLDEYNFGYAQYA
+333 
-346 ENKRKLD
+346 
-353 AAKAQ
+353 
-358 LDAAKQQLDA
+358 
-368 AKQIPDQIAKLE
+368 
-380 GDITALE
+380 
-387 AQKKLL
+387 
-393 DPNDQEYKA
+393 
-402 IEARITELSAKKA
+402 
-415 ALVSASMS
+415 ALVNEVTDRIEDYASTQS
-423 DTEIA
+423 GT
-428 AAQAKIDAG
+428 
-437 MAEYNAG
+437 
-444 KQELD
+444 
-449 AAKAQLD
+449 
-456 AAKKKLDEGYEELQ
+456 
-470 DGKRKYREGVE
+470 
-481 ELQDGW
+481 
-487 KKYYEGIDELP
+487 
-498 KAYKKLKDGEK
+498 
-509 EYADGL
+509 
-515 EEYEDA
+515 
-521 KREAEEK
+521 
-528 IADAKKKLAD
+528 
-538 ARRKVAD
+538 
-545 IETCKWYILSRG
+545 WYIQDRSG
-557 YNPGYTGF
+557 NPGYSDYSENT
-565 GQDADRM
+565 DRI
-572 ANLASVF
+572 AAVGDVF
-579 PVIFFLVAALVCLTT
+579 PLIFFIVAALVCLTT
-594 MTRMVEEQRTQIGL
+594 MTRMVEEQRIEMGT

-615 RWDISKKYLCYGL
+615 GWQIAMKY
-628 FPSLAG
+628 
-634 SLLGIII
+634 
-641 GHIVFPTMIY
+641 
-651 VSYQIMYEM
+651 
-660 PNIRL
+660 
-665 SLYPGICIWAT
+665 
-676 IAAVACTTL
+676 AVYAM
-685 STLWACISTLTDSPA
+685 SACISGGVVGAIIGFKLFPYVIMKGYSIMYYLGKLETPYRADIAFMAIAAMAVCTAAATFSACYASLKEVPA
-700 NLMRPK
+700 TLMRPK

-755 ALLVTAFGLNDSII
+755 ALLVTAFGLNDSIFGII

-932 TDETMD
+932 TDGTMD

-949 MYTVRTIGSIYDSVW
+949 MYTVRTIGSIYDSVL

-1025 NALSVIGAFVGLVFG
+1025 NALSVIGAFVGLLFG

-1072 LTIAFSLIVNLLMR
+1072 LTIVFSLIVNLLMR

>member
-1 VTALRKDLI
+1 MNALTLKNLL
-10 REIKNSKNRFL
+10 REIKRTFTKFL
-21 SIAILIALAVAFLS
+21 SIFAICALGVAFFA
-35 GLKATAPDMKNTGD
+35 GIRATSPDMKEAGDRLYNT
-49 EYLDKQQLMDIQV
+49 YNLSDISV
-62 LSTLGLTK
+62 ISTSGLT
-70 GDIKALGAQD
+70 AD
-80 NIERAVGAYCIDA
+80 NIRDLESIEGIQAVRASLFVDAMARGTGEKEKNLRLYSMPIKLKSEYAPLIDLIPDY
-93 WAGDLVAKAY
+93 GIDTSPEY
-103 SITDGMNLLTVTSG
+103 EMNGVEIVSG
-117 RMPESPDECIVDKNL
+117 RMPLN
-132 LEKMK
+132 
-137 ISVGDSIT
+137 
-145 IDPSDDYEDCLTHK
+145 
-159 NFTIVGTA
+159 
-167 VSPYYI
+167 
-173 SVERGSA
+173 
-180 SIGSGNVRAYVYLP
+180 
-194 EGAFDLDYYTVAY
+194 
-207 AKVKGAQ
+207 
-214 ELTAFTDEYDDYI
+214 
-227 DDVMDSLKDFGD
+227 
-239 RRAKLRYDDIIDE
+239 
-252 AQGKIDDAQKEL
+252 
-264 DDKEKEADEKLSDAE
+264 
-279 QELKDARRKLDKGW
+279 
-293 REYRDGKKEL
+293 
-303 EESLPKL
+303 
-310 CDAECELADARQELI
+310 
-325 EGEQEYQK
+325 
-333 GLDEYNFGYAQYA
+333 
-346 ENKRKLD
+346 
-353 AAKAQ
+353 
-358 LDAAKQQLDA
+358 
-368 AKQIPDQIAKLE
+368 
-380 GDITALE
+380 
-387 AQKKLL
+387 
-393 DPNDQEYKA
+393 
-402 IEARITELSAKKA
+402 
-415 ALVSASMS
+415 

-428 AAQAKIDAG
+428 LDNTLEGSLVKQLGDEITLTTSGGTVTLRVVGFIRSPMYISMFERGTSSIGNGTSDGFAYASG
-437 MAEYNAG
+437 NAISSLGTKLPVMSLLNTYYTRADIVISG
-444 KQELD
+444 K
-449 AAKAQLD
+449 
-456 AAKKKLDEGYEELQ
+456 EGLS
-470 DGKRKYREGVE
+470 
-481 ELQDGW
+481 
-487 KKYYEGIDELP
+487 
-498 KAYKKLKDGEK
+498 AYSD
-509 EYADGL
+509 
-515 EEYEDA
+515 EYEALVNEVTD
-521 KREAEEK
+521 R
-528 IADAKKKLAD
+528 
-538 ARRKVAD
+538 
-545 IETCKWYILSRG
+545 IEDYASTQSGTWYIQDRSG
-557 YNPGYTGF
+557 NPGYSDYSENT
-565 GQDADRM
+565 DRI
-572 ANLASVF
+572 AAVGDVF
-579 PVIFFLVAALVCLTT
+579 PLIFFIVAALVCLTT
-594 MTRMVEEQRTQIGL
+594 MTRMVEEQRIEMGT

-615 RWDISKKYLCYGL
+615 GWQIAMKY
-628 FPSLAG
+628 
-634 SLLGIII
+634 
-641 GHIVFPTMIY
+641 
-651 VSYQIMYEM
+651 
-660 PNIRL
+660 
-665 SLYPGICIWAT
+665 
-676 IAAVACTTL
+676 AVYAM
-685 STLWACISTLTDSPA
+685 SACISGGVVGAIIGFKLFPYVIMKGYSIMYYLGKLETPYRADIAFMAIAAMAVCTAAATFSACYASLKEVPA
-700 NLMRPK
+700 TLMRPK

-755 ALLVTAFGLNDSII
+755 ALLVTAFGLNDSIFGII

-825 SQSGVHLLGVESA
+825 SQNGVHLLGVESA

-869 TLSIKAGDEIN
+869 TLSIKVGDEIN

-932 TDETMD
+932 TDGTMD

-1072 LTIAFSLIVNLLMR
+1072 LTIVFSLIVNLLMR

>member
-1 VTALRKDLI
+1 MNALTLKNLL
-10 REIKNSKNRFL
+10 REIKRTFTKFL
-21 SIAILIALAVAFLS
+21 SIFAICALGVAFFA
-35 GLKATAPDMKNTGD
+35 GIRATSPDMKEAGDRLYNT
-49 EYLDKQQLMDIQV
+49 YNLSDISV
-62 LSTLGLTK
+62 ISTSGLT
-70 GDIKALGAQD
+70 AD
-80 NIERAVGAYCIDA
+80 NIRDLESIEGIRAVRASLFVDAMARGTGEKEKNLRLYSMPIKLKSEHVPLIDLIPDY
-93 WAGDLVAKAY
+93 GIDTSPEY
-103 SITDGMNLLTVTSG
+103 EMNGVEIVSG
-117 RMPESPDECIVDKNL
+117 RMPLNDTETALDYTLEGSLVKQLGDEITLTTSGGTVMLRVVGFIRSP
-132 LEKMK
+132 M
-137 ISVGDSIT
+137 
-145 IDPSDDYEDCLTHK
+145 
-159 NFTIVGTA
+159 
-167 VSPYYI
+167 YI
-173 SVERGSA
+173 SMFERGTS
-180 SIGSGNVRAYVYLP
+180 SIGNGTSDGFAYASGNAISSLGTKLP
-194 EGAFDLDYYTVAY
+194 VMSLLNTYYTRADIVISGKEGLSAY
-207 AKVKGAQ
+207 S
-214 ELTAFTDEYDDYI
+214 DEY
-227 DDVMDSLKDFGD
+227 
-239 RRAKLRYDDIIDE
+239 E
-252 AQGKIDDAQKEL
+252 
-264 DDKEKEADEKLSDAE
+264 
-279 QELKDARRKLDKGW
+279 
-293 REYRDGKKEL
+293 
-303 EESLPKL
+303 
-310 CDAECELADARQELI
+310 
-325 EGEQEYQK
+325 
-333 GLDEYNFGYAQYA
+333 
-346 ENKRKLD
+346 
-353 AAKAQ
+353 
-358 LDAAKQQLDA
+358 
-368 AKQIPDQIAKLE
+368 
-380 GDITALE
+380 
-387 AQKKLL
+387 
-393 DPNDQEYKA
+393 
-402 IEARITELSAKKA
+402 
-415 ALVSASMS
+415 ALVNEVTDRIEDYASTQS
-423 DTEIA
+423 GT
-428 AAQAKIDAG
+428 
-437 MAEYNAG
+437 
-444 KQELD
+444 
-449 AAKAQLD
+449 
-456 AAKKKLDEGYEELQ
+456 
-470 DGKRKYREGVE
+470 
-481 ELQDGW
+481 
-487 KKYYEGIDELP
+487 
-498 KAYKKLKDGEK
+498 
-509 EYADGL
+509 
-515 EEYEDA
+515 
-521 KREAEEK
+521 
-528 IADAKKKLAD
+528 
-538 ARRKVAD
+538 
-545 IETCKWYILSRG
+545 WYIQDRSG
-557 YNPGYTGF
+557 NPGYSDYSENT
-565 GQDADRM
+565 DRI
-572 ANLASVF
+572 AAVGDVF
-579 PVIFFLVAALVCLTT
+579 PLIFFIVAALVCLTT
-594 MTRMVEEQRTQIGL
+594 MTRMVEEQRIEMGT

-615 RWDISKKYLCYGL
+615 GWQIAMKY
-628 FPSLAG
+628 
-634 SLLGIII
+634 
-641 GHIVFPTMIY
+641 
-651 VSYQIMYEM
+651 
-660 PNIRL
+660 
-665 SLYPGICIWAT
+665 
-676 IAAVACTTL
+676 AVYAM
-685 STLWACISTLTDSPA
+685 SACISGGVVGAIIGFKLFPYVIMKAYSIMYYLGKLETPYRADIAFMAIAAMAVCTAAATFSACYASLKEVPA
-700 NLMRPK
+700 TLMRPK

-715 LEKIPFIWKKLSFTS
+715 LERIPFIWKKLSFTS

-755 ALLVTAFGLNDSII
+755 ALLVTAFGLNDSIFGII

-838 GSMAGRINLHN
+838 GSMAGRISLHN

-918 MQYNGFMGNLKDGL
+918 MQYNGLMGNLKDGL

-949 MYTVRTIGSIYDSVW
+949 MYTVRTIESIYASVW

-1025 NALSVIGAFVGLVFG
+1025 NALSVIGAFVGLLFG

>member
-1 VTALRKDLI
+1 MNALTLKNLL
-10 REIKNSKNRFL
+10 REIKRTFTKFL
-21 SIAILIALAVAFLS
+21 SIFAICALGVAFFA
-35 GLKATAPDMKNTGD
+35 GIRATSPDMKEAGDRLYNT
-49 EYLDKQQLMDIQV
+49 YNLSDISV
-62 LSTLGLTK
+62 ISTSGLT
-70 GDIKALGAQD
+70 AD
-80 NIERAVGAYCIDA
+80 NIRDLESIEGIQAVRASLFVDAMARGTGEKEKNLRLYSMPIKLKSEYAPLIDLIPDY
-93 WAGDLVAKAY
+93 GIDTSPEY
-103 SITDGMNLLTVTSG
+103 EMNGVEIVSG
-117 RMPESPDECIVDKNL
+117 RMPLNDTETALDYTLEGSLVKQLGDEITLTTSGGTVTLRVVGFIRSP
-132 LEKMK
+132 M
-137 ISVGDSIT
+137 
-145 IDPSDDYEDCLTHK
+145 
-159 NFTIVGTA
+159 
-167 VSPYYI
+167 YI
-173 SVERGSA
+173 SMFERGTS
-180 SIGSGNVRAYVYLP
+180 SIGNGTSDGFAYASGNAISSLGTKLP
-194 EGAFDLDYYTVAY
+194 VMSLLNTYYTRADIVISGKEGLSAY
-207 AKVKGAQ
+207 S
-214 ELTAFTDEYDDYI
+214 DEY
-227 DDVMDSLKDFGD
+227 
-239 RRAKLRYDDIIDE
+239 E
-252 AQGKIDDAQKEL
+252 
-264 DDKEKEADEKLSDAE
+264 
-279 QELKDARRKLDKGW
+279 
-293 REYRDGKKEL
+293 
-303 EESLPKL
+303 
-310 CDAECELADARQELI
+310 
-325 EGEQEYQK
+325 
-333 GLDEYNFGYAQYA
+333 
-346 ENKRKLD
+346 
-353 AAKAQ
+353 
-358 LDAAKQQLDA
+358 
-368 AKQIPDQIAKLE
+368 
-380 GDITALE
+380 
-387 AQKKLL
+387 
-393 DPNDQEYKA
+393 
-402 IEARITELSAKKA
+402 
-415 ALVSASMS
+415 ALVNEVTDCIEDYASTQS
-423 DTEIA
+423 GT
-428 AAQAKIDAG
+428 
-437 MAEYNAG
+437 
-444 KQELD
+444 
-449 AAKAQLD
+449 
-456 AAKKKLDEGYEELQ
+456 
-470 DGKRKYREGVE
+470 
-481 ELQDGW
+481 
-487 KKYYEGIDELP
+487 
-498 KAYKKLKDGEK
+498 
-509 EYADGL
+509 
-515 EEYEDA
+515 
-521 KREAEEK
+521 
-528 IADAKKKLAD
+528 
-538 ARRKVAD
+538 
-545 IETCKWYILSRG
+545 WYIQDRSG
-557 YNPGYTGF
+557 NPGYSDYSENT
-565 GQDADRM
+565 DRI
-572 ANLASVF
+572 AAVGDVF
-579 PVIFFLVAALVCLTT
+579 PLIFFIVAALVCLTT
-594 MTRMVEEQRTQIGL
+594 MTRMVEEQRIEMGT

-615 RWDISKKYLCYGL
+615 GWQIAMKY
-628 FPSLAG
+628 
-634 SLLGIII
+634 
-641 GHIVFPTMIY
+641 
-651 VSYQIMYEM
+651 
-660 PNIRL
+660 
-665 SLYPGICIWAT
+665 
-676 IAAVACTTL
+676 AVYAM
-685 STLWACISTLTDSPA
+685 SACISGGVVGAIIGFKLFPYVIMKGYSIMYYLGKLETPYRADIAFMAIAAMAVCTAAATFSACYASLKEVPA
-700 NLMRPK
+700 TLMRPK

-755 ALLVTAFGLNDSII
+755 ALLVTAFGLNDSIFGII

-838 GSMAGRINLHN
+838 ESMAGRINLHN

-869 TLSIKAGDEIN
+869 TLSIKVGDEIN

-1072 LTIAFSLIVNLLMR
+1072 LTIVFSLIVNLLMR

>member
-1 VTALRKDLI
+1 MNALTLKNLL
-10 REIKNSKNRFL
+10 REIKRTFTKFL
-21 SIAILIALAVAFLS
+21 SIFAICALGVAFFA
-35 GLKATAPDMKNTGD
+35 GIRATSPDMKEAGDRLYNT
-49 EYLDKQQLMDIQV
+49 YNLSDISV
-62 LSTLGLTK
+62 ISTSGLT
-70 GDIKALGAQD
+70 AD
-80 NIERAVGAYCIDA
+80 NIRDLESIEGIQAVRASLFVDAMARGTGEKEKNLRLYSMPIKLKSEYAPLIDLIPDY
-93 WAGDLVAKAY
+93 GIDTSPEY
-103 SITDGMNLLTVTSG
+103 EMNGVEIVSG
-117 RMPESPDECIVDKNL
+117 RMPLNDTETALDYTLEGSFVKQLGDEITLTTSGGTVTLRVVGFIRSP
-132 LEKMK
+132 M
-137 ISVGDSIT
+137 
-145 IDPSDDYEDCLTHK
+145 
-159 NFTIVGTA
+159 
-167 VSPYYI
+167 YI
-173 SVERGSA
+173 SMFERGTS
-180 SIGSGNVRAYVYLP
+180 SIGNGTSDGFAYASGNAISSLGTKLP
-194 EGAFDLDYYTVAY
+194 VMSLLNTYYTRADIVISGKERLSAY
-207 AKVKGAQ
+207 S
-214 ELTAFTDEYDDYI
+214 DEY
-227 DDVMDSLKDFGD
+227 
-239 RRAKLRYDDIIDE
+239 E
-252 AQGKIDDAQKEL
+252 
-264 DDKEKEADEKLSDAE
+264 
-279 QELKDARRKLDKGW
+279 
-293 REYRDGKKEL
+293 
-303 EESLPKL
+303 
-310 CDAECELADARQELI
+310 
-325 EGEQEYQK
+325 
-333 GLDEYNFGYAQYA
+333 
-346 ENKRKLD
+346 
-353 AAKAQ
+353 
-358 LDAAKQQLDA
+358 
-368 AKQIPDQIAKLE
+368 
-380 GDITALE
+380 
-387 AQKKLL
+387 
-393 DPNDQEYKA
+393 
-402 IEARITELSAKKA
+402 
-415 ALVSASMS
+415 ALVNEVTDRIEDYASTQS
-423 DTEIA
+423 GT
-428 AAQAKIDAG
+428 
-437 MAEYNAG
+437 
-444 KQELD
+444 
-449 AAKAQLD
+449 
-456 AAKKKLDEGYEELQ
+456 
-470 DGKRKYREGVE
+470 
-481 ELQDGW
+481 
-487 KKYYEGIDELP
+487 
-498 KAYKKLKDGEK
+498 
-509 EYADGL
+509 
-515 EEYEDA
+515 
-521 KREAEEK
+521 
-528 IADAKKKLAD
+528 
-538 ARRKVAD
+538 
-545 IETCKWYILSRG
+545 WYIQDRSG
-557 YNPGYTGF
+557 NPGYSDYSENT
-565 GQDADRM
+565 DRI
-572 ANLASVF
+572 AAVGDVF
-579 PVIFFLVAALVCLTT
+579 PLIFFIVAALVCLTT
-594 MTRMVEEQRTQIGL
+594 MTRMVEEQRIEMGT

-615 RWDISKKYLCYGL
+615 GWQIAMKY
-628 FPSLAG
+628 
-634 SLLGIII
+634 
-641 GHIVFPTMIY
+641 
-651 VSYQIMYEM
+651 
-660 PNIRL
+660 
-665 SLYPGICIWAT
+665 
-676 IAAVACTTL
+676 AVYAM
-685 STLWACISTLTDSPA
+685 SACISGGVVGAIIGFKLFPYVIMKGYSIMYYLGKLETPYRADIAFMAIAAMAVCTAAATFSACYASLKEVPA
-700 NLMRPK
+700 TLMRPK

-755 ALLVTAFGLNDSII
+755 ALLVTAFGLNDSIFGII

-838 GSMAGRINLHN
+838 GSMAGRVNLHN

-869 TLSIKAGDEIN
+869 TLSIKVGDEIN

-888 LMRVIGVAD
+888 LMRVIGIAD

-918 MQYNGFMGNLKDGL
+918 MLYNGFMGNLKDGL

-949 MYTVRTIGSIYDSVW
+949 MYTVRTIESIYASVW

>member
-1 VTALRKDLI
+1 MNALTLKNLL
-10 REIKNSKNRFL
+10 REIKRTFTKFL
-21 SIAILIALAVAFLS
+21 SIFAICALGVAFFA
-35 GLKATAPDMKNTGD
+35 GIRATSPDMKEAGDRLYNT
-49 EYLDKQQLMDIQV
+49 YNLSDISV
-62 LSTLGLTK
+62 ISTSGLT
-70 GDIKALGAQD
+70 AD
-80 NIERAVGAYCIDA
+80 NIRDLESIEGIQAVRASLFVDAMARGTDEKEKNLRLYSMPIKLKSEYAPLIDLIPDY
-93 WAGDLVAKAY
+93 GIDTSREY
-103 SITDGMNLLTVTSG
+103 EMNGVEIVSG
-117 RMPESPDECIVDKNL
+117 RMPLNDTETALDYTLEGSLVKQLGDEITLTTSGGTVTLRVVGFIRSP
-132 LEKMK
+132 M
-137 ISVGDSIT
+137 
-145 IDPSDDYEDCLTHK
+145 
-159 NFTIVGTA
+159 
-167 VSPYYI
+167 YI
-173 SVERGSA
+173 SMFERGTS
-180 SIGSGNVRAYVYLP
+180 SIGNGTSDGFAYASGNAISSLGTKLP
-194 EGAFDLDYYTVAY
+194 VMSLLNTYYTRADIVISGKEGLSAY
-207 AKVKGAQ
+207 S
-214 ELTAFTDEYDDYI
+214 DEY
-227 DDVMDSLKDFGD
+227 
-239 RRAKLRYDDIIDE
+239 E
-252 AQGKIDDAQKEL
+252 
-264 DDKEKEADEKLSDAE
+264 
-279 QELKDARRKLDKGW
+279 
-293 REYRDGKKEL
+293 
-303 EESLPKL
+303 
-310 CDAECELADARQELI
+310 
-325 EGEQEYQK
+325 
-333 GLDEYNFGYAQYA
+333 
-346 ENKRKLD
+346 
-353 AAKAQ
+353 
-358 LDAAKQQLDA
+358 
-368 AKQIPDQIAKLE
+368 
-380 GDITALE
+380 
-387 AQKKLL
+387 
-393 DPNDQEYKA
+393 
-402 IEARITELSAKKA
+402 
-415 ALVSASMS
+415 ALVNEVTDRIEDYASTQS
-423 DTEIA
+423 GT
-428 AAQAKIDAG
+428 
-437 MAEYNAG
+437 
-444 KQELD
+444 
-449 AAKAQLD
+449 
-456 AAKKKLDEGYEELQ
+456 
-470 DGKRKYREGVE
+470 
-481 ELQDGW
+481 
-487 KKYYEGIDELP
+487 
-498 KAYKKLKDGEK
+498 
-509 EYADGL
+509 
-515 EEYEDA
+515 
-521 KREAEEK
+521 
-528 IADAKKKLAD
+528 
-538 ARRKVAD
+538 
-545 IETCKWYILSRG
+545 WYIQDRSG
-557 YNPGYTGF
+557 NPGYSDYSENT
-565 GQDADRM
+565 DRI
-572 ANLASVF
+572 AAVGDVF
-579 PVIFFLVAALVCLTT
+579 PLIFFIVAALVCLTT
-594 MTRMVEEQRTQIGL
+594 MTRMVEEQRIEMGT

-615 RWDISKKYLCYGL
+615 GWQIAMKY
-628 FPSLAG
+628 
-634 SLLGIII
+634 
-641 GHIVFPTMIY
+641 
-651 VSYQIMYEM
+651 
-660 PNIRL
+660 
-665 SLYPGICIWAT
+665 
-676 IAAVACTTL
+676 AVYAM
-685 STLWACISTLTDSPA
+685 SACISGGVVGAIIGFKLFPYVIMKGYSIMYYLGKLETPYRADIAFMAIAAMAVCTAAATFSACYASLKEVPA
-700 NLMRPK
+700 TLMRPK

-715 LEKIPFIWKKLSFTS
+715 LEKMPFIWKKLSFTS

-755 ALLVTAFGLNDSII
+755 ALLVTAFGLNDSIFGII

-869 TLSIKAGDEIN
+869 TLSIKIGDGIN

>member
-1 VTALRKDLI
+1 MNALTLKNLL
-10 REIKNSKNRFL
+10 REIKRTFTKFL
-21 SIAILIALAVAFLS
+21 SIFAICALGVAFFA
-35 GLKATAPDMKNTGD
+35 GIRATSPDMKEAGDRLYNT
-49 EYLDKQQLMDIQV
+49 YNLSDISV
-62 LSTLGLTK
+62 ISTSGLT
-70 GDIKALGAQD
+70 AD
-80 NIERAVGAYCIDA
+80 NIRDLESIEGIQAVRASLFVDAMARGTGEKEKNLRLYSMPIKLKSEYAPLIDLIPDY
-93 WAGDLVAKAY
+93 GIDTSPEY
-103 SITDGMNLLTVTSG
+103 EMNGVEIVSG
-117 RMPESPDECIVDKNL
+117 RMPLN
-132 LEKMK
+132 
-137 ISVGDSIT
+137 
-145 IDPSDDYEDCLTHK
+145 
-159 NFTIVGTA
+159 
-167 VSPYYI
+167 
-173 SVERGSA
+173 
-180 SIGSGNVRAYVYLP
+180 
-194 EGAFDLDYYTVAY
+194 
-207 AKVKGAQ
+207 
-214 ELTAFTDEYDDYI
+214 
-227 DDVMDSLKDFGD
+227 
-239 RRAKLRYDDIIDE
+239 
-252 AQGKIDDAQKEL
+252 
-264 DDKEKEADEKLSDAE
+264 
-279 QELKDARRKLDKGW
+279 
-293 REYRDGKKEL
+293 
-303 EESLPKL
+303 
-310 CDAECELADARQELI
+310 
-325 EGEQEYQK
+325 
-333 GLDEYNFGYAQYA
+333 
-346 ENKRKLD
+346 
-353 AAKAQ
+353 
-358 LDAAKQQLDA
+358 
-368 AKQIPDQIAKLE
+368 
-380 GDITALE
+380 
-387 AQKKLL
+387 
-393 DPNDQEYKA
+393 
-402 IEARITELSAKKA
+402 
-415 ALVSASMS
+415 

-428 AAQAKIDAG
+428 LDYTLEGSLVKQLGDEITLTTSGGTVTLRVVGFIRSPMYISMFERGTSSIGNGTSDGFAYASG
-437 MAEYNAG
+437 NAISSLGTKLPVMSLLNTYYTRADIVISG
-444 KQELD
+444 K
-449 AAKAQLD
+449 
-456 AAKKKLDEGYEELQ
+456 EGLS
-470 DGKRKYREGVE
+470 
-481 ELQDGW
+481 
-487 KKYYEGIDELP
+487 
-498 KAYKKLKDGEK
+498 AYSD
-509 EYADGL
+509 
-515 EEYEDA
+515 EYEALVNEVTD
-521 KREAEEK
+521 R
-528 IADAKKKLAD
+528 
-538 ARRKVAD
+538 
-545 IETCKWYILSRG
+545 IEDYASTQSGTWYIQDRSG
-557 YNPGYTGF
+557 NPGYSDYSENT
-565 GQDADRM
+565 DRI
-572 ANLASVF
+572 AAVGDVF
-579 PVIFFLVAALVCLTT
+579 PLIFFIVAALVCLTT
-594 MTRMVEEQRTQIGL
+594 MTRMVEEQRIEMGT

-615 RWDISKKYLCYGL
+615 GWQIAMKY
-628 FPSLAG
+628 
-634 SLLGIII
+634 
-641 GHIVFPTMIY
+641 
-651 VSYQIMYEM
+651 
-660 PNIRL
+660 
-665 SLYPGICIWAT
+665 
-676 IAAVACTTL
+676 AVYAM
-685 STLWACISTLTDSPA
+685 SACISGGVVGAIIGFKLFPYVIMKGYSIMYYLGKLETPYRADIAFMAIAAMAVCTAAATFSACYASLKEVPA
-700 NLMRPK
+700 TLMRPK

-755 ALLVTAFGLNDSII
+755 ALLVTAFGLNDSIFGII

-838 GSMAGRINLHN
+838 ESMAGRINLHN

-869 TLSIKAGDEIN
+869 TLSIKVGDEIN

-918 MQYNGFMGNLKDGL
+918 MLYNGFMGNLKDGL

-949 MYTVRTIGSIYDSVW
+949 MYTVRTIGSIYASVW

-1025 NALSVIGAFVGLVFG
+1025 NALSVIGAFVGLLFG

>member
-1 VTALRKDLI
+1 MNALTLKNLL
-10 REIKNSKNRFL
+10 REIKRTFTKFL
-21 SIAILIALAVAFLS
+21 SIFAICALGVAFFA
-35 GLKATAPDMKNTGD
+35 GIRATSPDMKEAGDRLYNT
-49 EYLDKQQLMDIQV
+49 YNLSDISV
-62 LSTLGLTK
+62 ISTSGLT
-70 GDIKALGAQD
+70 AD
-80 NIERAVGAYCIDA
+80 NIRDLESIEGIQAVRASLFVDAMARGTGEKEKNLRLYSMPIKLKSEYAPLIDLIPDY
-93 WAGDLVAKAY
+93 GIDTSPEY
-103 SITDGMNLLTVTSG
+103 EMNGVEIVSG
-117 RMPESPDECIVDKNL
+117 RMPLN
-132 LEKMK
+132 
-137 ISVGDSIT
+137 
-145 IDPSDDYEDCLTHK
+145 
-159 NFTIVGTA
+159 
-167 VSPYYI
+167 
-173 SVERGSA
+173 
-180 SIGSGNVRAYVYLP
+180 
-194 EGAFDLDYYTVAY
+194 
-207 AKVKGAQ
+207 
-214 ELTAFTDEYDDYI
+214 
-227 DDVMDSLKDFGD
+227 
-239 RRAKLRYDDIIDE
+239 
-252 AQGKIDDAQKEL
+252 
-264 DDKEKEADEKLSDAE
+264 
-279 QELKDARRKLDKGW
+279 
-293 REYRDGKKEL
+293 
-303 EESLPKL
+303 
-310 CDAECELADARQELI
+310 
-325 EGEQEYQK
+325 
-333 GLDEYNFGYAQYA
+333 
-346 ENKRKLD
+346 
-353 AAKAQ
+353 
-358 LDAAKQQLDA
+358 
-368 AKQIPDQIAKLE
+368 
-380 GDITALE
+380 
-387 AQKKLL
+387 
-393 DPNDQEYKA
+393 
-402 IEARITELSAKKA
+402 
-415 ALVSASMS
+415 

-428 AAQAKIDAG
+428 LDNTLEGSLVKQLGDEITLTTAG
-437 MAEYNAG
+437 GSVTLRVVGFIRSPMYISLFERGTSSIGNGTSDGFAYASGNAISSLGTKLPVMSLLNTYYTRADIVISG
-444 KQELD
+444 KERLS
-449 AAKAQLD
+449 
-456 AAKKKLDEGYEELQ
+456 
-470 DGKRKYREGVE
+470 
-481 ELQDGW
+481 
-487 KKYYEGIDELP
+487 
-498 KAYKKLKDGEK
+498 AYSD
-509 EYADGL
+509 
-515 EEYEDA
+515 EYEALVNEVTD
-521 KREAEEK
+521 R
-528 IADAKKKLAD
+528 
-538 ARRKVAD
+538 
-545 IETCKWYILSRG
+545 IEDYASTQSGTWYIQGRSG
-557 YNPGYTGF
+557 NPGYSDYSENT
-565 GQDADRM
+565 DRI
-572 ANLASVF
+572 AAVGDVF
-579 PVIFFLVAALVCLTT
+579 PLIFFIVAALVCLTT
-594 MTRMVEEQRTQIGL
+594 MTRMVEEQRIEMGT

-615 RWDISKKYLCYGL
+615 GWQIAMKY
-628 FPSLAG
+628 A
-634 SLLGIII
+634 
-641 GHIVFPTMIY
+641 
-651 VSYQIMYEM
+651 SYAM
-660 PNIRL
+660 
-665 SLYPGICIWAT
+665 S
-676 IAAVACTTL
+676 
-685 STLWACISTLTDSPA
+685 ACISGGVVGAIIGFKLFPYVIMKGYSIMYYLGKLETPYRADIAFMAIAAMAVCTAAATFSACYASLKEVPA
-700 NLMRPK
+700 TLMRPK

-755 ALLVTAFGLNDSII
+755 ALLVTAFGLNDSIFGII

-888 LMRVIGVAD
+888 LMRVIGIAD

-938 AMSTQ
+938 AMSSQ

-1014 KEMYAYIFREN
+1014 KEMYDYIFREN

-1072 LTIAFSLIVNLLMR
+1072 LTIVFSLIVNLLMR

>member
-1 VTALRKDLI
+1 MNALTLKNLL
-10 REIKNSKNRFL
+10 REIKRTFTKFL
-21 SIAILIALAVAFLS
+21 SIFAICALGVAFFA
-35 GLKATAPDMKNTGD
+35 GIRATSPDMKEAGDRLYNT
-49 EYLDKQQLMDIQV
+49 YNLSDISV
-62 LSTLGLTK
+62 ISTSGLT
-70 GDIKALGAQD
+70 AD
-80 NIERAVGAYCIDA
+80 NIRDLESIEGIQAVRASLFVDAMARGTGEKEKNLRLYSMPIKLKSEYAPLIDLIPDY
-93 WAGDLVAKAY
+93 GIDTSPEY
-103 SITDGMNLLTVTSG
+103 EMNGVEIVSG
-117 RMPESPDECIVDKNL
+117 RMPLN
-132 LEKMK
+132 
-137 ISVGDSIT
+137 
-145 IDPSDDYEDCLTHK
+145 
-159 NFTIVGTA
+159 
-167 VSPYYI
+167 
-173 SVERGSA
+173 
-180 SIGSGNVRAYVYLP
+180 
-194 EGAFDLDYYTVAY
+194 
-207 AKVKGAQ
+207 
-214 ELTAFTDEYDDYI
+214 
-227 DDVMDSLKDFGD
+227 
-239 RRAKLRYDDIIDE
+239 
-252 AQGKIDDAQKEL
+252 
-264 DDKEKEADEKLSDAE
+264 
-279 QELKDARRKLDKGW
+279 
-293 REYRDGKKEL
+293 
-303 EESLPKL
+303 
-310 CDAECELADARQELI
+310 
-325 EGEQEYQK
+325 
-333 GLDEYNFGYAQYA
+333 
-346 ENKRKLD
+346 
-353 AAKAQ
+353 
-358 LDAAKQQLDA
+358 
-368 AKQIPDQIAKLE
+368 
-380 GDITALE
+380 
-387 AQKKLL
+387 
-393 DPNDQEYKA
+393 
-402 IEARITELSAKKA
+402 
-415 ALVSASMS
+415 

-428 AAQAKIDAG
+428 LDNTLEGSLVKQLGDEITLTTAG
-437 MAEYNAG
+437 GSVTLRVVGFIRSPMYISLFERGTSSIGNGTSDGFAYASGNAISSLGTKLPVMSLLNTYYTRADIVISG
-444 KQELD
+444 K
-449 AAKAQLD
+449 
-456 AAKKKLDEGYEELQ
+456 EGLS
-470 DGKRKYREGVE
+470 
-481 ELQDGW
+481 
-487 KKYYEGIDELP
+487 
-498 KAYKKLKDGEK
+498 AYSD
-509 EYADGL
+509 
-515 EEYEDA
+515 EYEALVNEVTD
-521 KREAEEK
+521 R
-528 IADAKKKLAD
+528 
-538 ARRKVAD
+538 
-545 IETCKWYILSRG
+545 IEDYASTQSGTWYIQDRSG
-557 YNPGYTGF
+557 NPGYSDYSENT
-565 GQDADRM
+565 DRI
-572 ANLASVF
+572 AAVGDVF
-579 PVIFFLVAALVCLTT
+579 PLIFFIVAALVCLTT
-594 MTRMVEEQRTQIGL
+594 MTRMVEEQRIEMGT

-615 RWDISKKYLCYGL
+615 GWQIAMKY
-628 FPSLAG
+628 
-634 SLLGIII
+634 
-641 GHIVFPTMIY
+641 
-651 VSYQIMYEM
+651 
-660 PNIRL
+660 
-665 SLYPGICIWAT
+665 
-676 IAAVACTTL
+676 AVYAM
-685 STLWACISTLTDSPA
+685 SACISGGVVGAIIGFKLFPYVIMKGYSIMYYLGKLETPYRADIAFMAIAAMAVCTAAATFSACYASLKEVPA
-700 NLMRPK
+700 TLMRPK

-755 ALLVTAFGLNDSII
+755 ALLVTAFGLNDSIFGII

-888 LMRVIGVAD
+888 FMRVIGVAD

-949 MYTVRTIGSIYDSVW
+949 MYTVRTIESIYASVR

-1014 KEMYAYIFREN
+1014 KEMYDYIFREN

-1072 LTIAFSLIVNLLMR
+1072 LTIVFSLIVNLLMR

>member
-1 VTALRKDLI
+1 MNALTLKNLL
-10 REIKNSKNRFL
+10 REIKRTFTKFL
-21 SIAILIALAVAFLS
+21 SIFAICALGVAFFA
-35 GLKATAPDMKNTGD
+35 GIRATSPDMKEAGDRLYNT
-49 EYLDKQQLMDIQV
+49 YNLSDISV
-62 LSTLGLTK
+62 ISTSGLT
-70 GDIKALGAQD
+70 AD
-80 NIERAVGAYCIDA
+80 NIRDLESIEGIQAVRASLFVDAMARGTGEKEKNLRLYSMPIKLKSEYAPLIDLIPDY
-93 WAGDLVAKAY
+93 GIDTSPEY
-103 SITDGMNLLTVTSG
+103 EMNGVEIVSG
-117 RMPESPDECIVDKNL
+117 RMPLN
-132 LEKMK
+132 
-137 ISVGDSIT
+137 
-145 IDPSDDYEDCLTHK
+145 
-159 NFTIVGTA
+159 
-167 VSPYYI
+167 
-173 SVERGSA
+173 
-180 SIGSGNVRAYVYLP
+180 
-194 EGAFDLDYYTVAY
+194 
-207 AKVKGAQ
+207 
-214 ELTAFTDEYDDYI
+214 
-227 DDVMDSLKDFGD
+227 
-239 RRAKLRYDDIIDE
+239 
-252 AQGKIDDAQKEL
+252 
-264 DDKEKEADEKLSDAE
+264 
-279 QELKDARRKLDKGW
+279 
-293 REYRDGKKEL
+293 
-303 EESLPKL
+303 
-310 CDAECELADARQELI
+310 
-325 EGEQEYQK
+325 
-333 GLDEYNFGYAQYA
+333 
-346 ENKRKLD
+346 
-353 AAKAQ
+353 
-358 LDAAKQQLDA
+358 
-368 AKQIPDQIAKLE
+368 
-380 GDITALE
+380 
-387 AQKKLL
+387 
-393 DPNDQEYKA
+393 
-402 IEARITELSAKKA
+402 
-415 ALVSASMS
+415 

-428 AAQAKIDAG
+428 LDNTLEGSLVKQLGDEITLTTSGGSVTLRVVGFIRSPMYISMFERGTSSIGNGTSDGFAYASG
-437 MAEYNAG
+437 NAISSLGTKLPVMSLLNTYYTRADIVISG
-444 KQELD
+444 K
-449 AAKAQLD
+449 
-456 AAKKKLDEGYEELQ
+456 EGLS
-470 DGKRKYREGVE
+470 
-481 ELQDGW
+481 
-487 KKYYEGIDELP
+487 
-498 KAYKKLKDGEK
+498 AYSN
-509 EYADGL
+509 
-515 EEYEDA
+515 EYEALVNEVTD
-521 KREAEEK
+521 R
-528 IADAKKKLAD
+528 
-538 ARRKVAD
+538 
-545 IETCKWYILSRG
+545 IEDYASTQSGTWYIQDRSG
-557 YNPGYTGF
+557 NPGYSDYSENT
-565 GQDADRM
+565 DRI
-572 ANLASVF
+572 AAVGDVF
-579 PVIFFLVAALVCLTT
+579 PLIFFIVAALVCLTT
-594 MTRMVEEQRTQIGL
+594 MTRMVEEQRIEMGT

-615 RWDISKKYLCYGL
+615 GWQIAMKY
-628 FPSLAG
+628 
-634 SLLGIII
+634 
-641 GHIVFPTMIY
+641 
-651 VSYQIMYEM
+651 
-660 PNIRL
+660 
-665 SLYPGICIWAT
+665 
-676 IAAVACTTL
+676 AVYAM
-685 STLWACISTLTDSPA
+685 SACISGGVVGAIIGFKLFPYVIMKGYSIMYYLGKLETPYRADIAFMAIAAMAVCTAAATFSACYASLKEVPA
-700 NLMRPK
+700 TLMRPK

-755 ALLVTAFGLNDSII
+755 ALLVTAFGLNDSIFGII

-849 GGAPVTLDDSGVV
+849 GGTPVTLDDSGVV

-938 AMSTQ
+938 AMSSQ

-949 MYTVRTIGSIYDSVW
+949 MYTVRTIESIYASVW

-1072 LTIAFSLIVNLLMR
+1072 LTIVFSLIVNLLMR